1 MPKRA
6 NWTFNQLY
14 EEFCILICSVFIIDA
29 RKYPMLT
36 KRQDIPF
43 LKASG
48 DYISRRGEYTV
59 YSVWVEKFS
68 SLTPD
73 CSGAT
78 QVVKDCKGI

>member
-1 MPKRA
+1 
-6 NWTFNQLY
+6 
-14 EEFCILICSVFIIDA
+14 
-29 RKYPMLT
+29 MLT

-68 SLTPD
+68 SLTSD